1 MNFAQRTTRLD
12 QEKYQEMYQ
21 RSITDPEGF
30 WSEQAEELLVW
41 DTKWDTVF
49 THDVEQGRVRWFD
62 GGTLNVSYNCID
74 RHVEAGMGARVAY
87 YWEGNEGQ
95 RIDITYQQLLEEV
108 SRFANLLKSRGVT
121 KGDRVCIYMPMIP
134 EAVYAMLACARIGA
148 VHTVVFGGF
157 SAEALQSR
165 IHDAA
170 CVAVITA
177 DYVKRGPKQNPLQA
191 NVDAILPDCPTV
203 HTTVVVQIGSEPL
216 VLGDTSVDYRA
227 EIMKQDVVCE
237 PESMEAED
245 PLFILYTSGS
255 TGKPKGVLHTTGGYL
270 LYAAMT
276 HRYTFDYQP
285 DDVYWC
291 AADVGWITGHTYMV
305 YGPLCNGATSVLFE
319 GVPTYPDASRY
330 WEVIDKYSVTT
341 FYSTPTAIRMLMG
354 QGDEFVT
361 KTSRQSLQIL
371 GTVGEPINPE
381 AWHWYH
387 DVVGRGQCYI
397 VDTWWQTETGGH
409 ALTPIPGTVD
419 PKPGAA
425 MQPFFGIQPVIVDA
439 DGNELTGEC
448 EGILLLK
455 GSWPGQMRDLFN
467 DHERYLEVYFSQYP
481 GYYLPGDG
489 VRRDADGHLWISGR
503 IDDVMNI
510 SGRLIGT
517 AEVESALVLHPDIVE
532 AAAVTIPHPVKGCS
546 MCVFVCP
553 TASATITEETYVEL
567 GDLVKKQVGSFARP
581 DQIVAVAALP
591 KTRSGKIM
599 RRIVRKIANKEYDA
613 LGDVS
618 TLMNPESV
626 TDLIEI
632 VKKL

>member
-1 MNFAQRTTRLD
+1 
-12 QEKYQEMYQ
+12 
-21 RSITDPEGF
+21 
-30 WSEQAEELLVW
+30 
-41 DTKWDTVF
+41 
-49 THDVEQGRVRWFD
+49 
-62 GGTLNVSYNCID
+62 
-74 RHVEAGMGARVAY
+74 
-87 YWEGNEGQ
+87 
-95 RIDITYQQLLEEV
+95 
-108 SRFANLLKSRGVT
+108 
-121 KGDRVCIYMPMIP
+121 
-134 EAVYAMLACARIGA
+134 
-148 VHTVVFGGF
+148 
-157 SAEALQSR
+157 
-165 IHDAA
+165 
-170 CVAVITA
+170 
-177 DYVKRGPKQNPLQA
+177 
-191 NVDAILPDCPTV
+191 
-203 HTTVVVQIGSEPL
+203 
-216 VLGDTSVDYRA
+216 
-227 EIMKQDVVCE
+227 
-237 PESMEAED
+237 
-245 PLFILYTSGS
+245 
-255 TGKPKGVLHTTGGYL
+255 
-270 LYAAMT
+270 
-276 HRYTFDYQP
+276 
-285 DDVYWC
+285 
-291 AADVGWITGHTYMV
+291 HTYMV

-503 IDDVMNI
+503 IDDVM
-510 SGRLIGT
+510 
-517 AEVESALVLHPDIVE
+517 
-532 AAAVTIPHPVKGCS
+532 
-546 MCVFVCP
+546 
-553 TASATITEETYVEL
+553 
-567 GDLVKKQVGSFARP
+567 
-581 DQIVAVAALP
+581 
-591 KTRSGKIM
+591 
-599 RRIVRKIANKEYDA
+599 
-613 LGDVS
+613 
-618 TLMNPESV
+618 
-626 TDLIEI
+626 
-632 VKKL
+632 